1 MKRIIYLSYS
11 SYFLDEKNLVDLYEL
26 SHKNNLENGIT
37 GLFIY
42 SDQDILQV
50 LEGPNAAVTSLF
62 NKISKDKRHTAMI
75 LLAEETIQN
84 RYFPDWQMG
93 FYVVGY
99 EDIQKNQE
107 LRDYSK
113 ETIQNVDS
121 QKLLTLLESF
131 LKNHPN
137 PLTFV

>member
-1 MKRIIYLSYS
+1 MKRIIYLSHS
-11 SYFLDEKNLVDLYEL
+11 SYYLDEKNLVDLYEL
-26 SHKNNLENGIT
+26 SKKNNIKNGIS

-50 LEGPNAAVTSLF
+50 LEGPTAEVTSLYQ
-62 NKISKDKRHTAMI
+62 KISKDKRHTTMI
-75 LLAEETIQN
+75 LLSEETIEN

-93 FYVVGY
+93 FYVIGY
-99 EDIQKNQE
+99 EDIQKNRE

-121 QKLLTLLESF
+121 QKLLILLDSF

>member
-1 MKRIIYLSYS
+1 
-11 SYFLDEKNLVDLYEL
+11 
-26 SHKNNLENGIT
+26 
-37 GLFIY
+37 
-42 SDQDILQV
+42 
-50 LEGPNAAVTSLF
+50 
-62 NKISKDKRHTAMI
+62 MI
-75 LLAEETIQN
+75 LLSEETIQN
-84 RYFPDWQMG
+84 CYFPDWQMG
-93 FYVVGY
+93 FYVIGY
-99 EDIQKNQE
+99 EDIQKNQK